1 MKQKWE
7 LSQVKVTVLKNNQH
21 LSEFSWPDSEIDEGF
36 EAFIGR
42 SEDCHVRID
51 DPLVS
56 RHMLVLRYENS
67 SWLVERLTEIG
78 SVTINSSNLENQSPA
93 RQSDILVFNPYSIL
107 LTELPVFGSL
117 ESTNQIDSE
126 PMEDNDFPPIE
137 ELGET
142 SMLSASTEISNT
154 DNFPED
160 DIPQPLDEENLTQTV
175 SDDPLGLSESEINN
189 APGGHPMD
197 DLGFGAGEEDVIG
210 SLPSSESEEL
220 NNDNYNSDFGNDGT
234 QAETGYNSDSAENFG
249 DAVDD
254 NPNTEFVGSSLSSDL
269 SSTNV
274 LQRFVSF
281 ELQLFGEFAPYDVYK
296 VEDDEILIGRD
307 SSKCQIVLNDSEV
320 SSVHS
325 ILRKTPMSL
334 TLEDQNSSNGTIL
347 NGQRINKSELNNG
360 DEFIVGSTTFTVKVS
375 SDLIEA
381 ETGRLMPVEGGQI
394 IERIEEQEEEV
405 SLDENSL
412 DYDNQGPPEKSI
424 IKRIWKDPKKKRIV
438 IGLIITLMV
447 LSLLEDESTPP
458 PEPKKVEKKVEKP
471 VKPGKRILTP
481 EEIQA
486 LEARYKIAE
495 AYVRDKKLDEALAEL
510 EQIIAVDP
518 DYNNA
523 RTLYKFVQE
532 QNNKLKEEQERIK
545 MEEAKAK
552 IREQV
557 KGLLVEAK
565 QVVAEHNV
573 TRSEQLFSE
582 ILSLDPEN
590 LEVTP
595 LKQELEAWQL
605 KQRLEAEEKARKEA
619 ARKKMV
625 DSLVPGKTLYLR
637 KEWYKSIVKL
647 DEFLLIKQMDEDLI
661 KEASDMVADAR
672 TQLSAEIAPLLG
684 KARSLKEGQDLK
696 GAYEAYLEVLK
707 SDPINKE
714 SLDEVDGI
722 REILETRSKKV
733 YREAI
738 ISESL
743 SLFSDAKEKLQE
755 VQQISPTDSEY
766 YKKATEKL
774 KDYLE

>member
-1 MKQKWE
+1 M
-7 LSQVKVTVLKNNQH
+7 KVTVLKNNQL

-36 EAFIGR
+36 EAFVGR

-56 RHMLVLRYENS
+56 RHMLVLRFENS
-67 SWLVERLTEIG
+67 AWVVERLTEIG
-78 SVTINSSNLENQSPA
+78 NVTLNSSSLTGQRPLA
-93 RQSDILVFNPYSIL
+93 QSDVLAFPPYSLI
-107 LTELPVFGSL
+107 LTELPQIEVS
-117 ESTNQIDSE
+117 STE
-126 PMEDNDFPPIE
+126 IE
-137 ELGET
+137 EAQLEPLTETNLPPVEELDET
-142 SMLSASTEISNT
+142 SMLSAKTEISST
-154 DNFPED
+154 ESFPAD
-160 DIPQPLDEENLTQTV
+160 DIPEPLDEEGLTQTV
-175 SDDPLGLSESEINN
+175 SDDPLGLNGSDSVE

-197 DLGFGAGEEDVIG
+197 DLGFGAGDEDVIG
-210 SLPSSESEEL
+210 SVPQNDSLEDNNDEL
-220 NNDNYNSDFGNDGT
+220 NSGFGEEST
-234 QAETGYNSDSAENFG
+234 QAENFSADESENFG
-249 DAVDD
+249 EMVSENPDGGFLESSMTSDD
-254 NPNTEFVGSSLSSDL
+254 SGTQ
-269 SSTNV
+269 V

-296 VEDDEILIGRD
+296 VEDNEIFIGRD
-307 SSKCQIVLNDSEV
+307 SAKCQIVLNDSEV
-320 SSVHS
+320 SSIHA

-381 ETGRLMPVEGGQI
+381 ESDRLMPVERGQV
-394 IERIEEQEEEV
+394 IERIEELEEEV
-405 SLDENSL
+405 PLDGNSL
-412 DYDNQGPPEKSI
+412 EFDNQAPPEKSI

-438 IGLIITLMV
+438 IGLVIAFMV
-447 LSLLEDESTPP
+447 LSLLEEETTPP
-458 PEPKKVEKKVEKP
+458 PPPKKVEKKVEKP
-471 VKPGKRILTP
+471 VKPGKRVLTP

-495 AYVRDKKLDEALAEL
+495 SYVRDKKLDEALAEL

-532 QNNKLKEEQERIK
+532 QNNKFKEEQERIK

-565 QVVAEHNV
+565 QAVAEHNI

-582 ILSLDPEN
+582 ILGMDPEN

-605 KQRLEAEEKARKEA
+605 KQKLEAEAKARKEA
-619 ARKKMV
+619 ERKKMV

-637 KEWYKSIVKL
+637 KEWYKAIVKL
-647 DEFLLIKQMDEDLI
+647 DEFLQIKQMDEDLI

-696 GAYEAYLEVLK
+696 GAYEAYLDVLK
-707 SDPINKE
+707 IDPINTE
-714 SLDEVDGI
+714 SLNEVDGI

-755 VQQISPTDSEY
+755 VQQISPTDSDY
-766 YKKATEKL
+766 YKKASEKL